1 MDAREAEQ
9 GINHLFQS
17 LRVATSAANVAVS
30 STLEVVKLFSNKD
43 PISKAMKRIDKH
55 GATSL
60 IVVDEDE
67 LRNLTDRLSEKEIP
81 FMVSNYGAKKAII
94 IPSVHE
100 KVVLDTIEMERIAQE
115 STFEISPGRMN
126 RFEDKETAEVKDL
139 DKVQTEILK
148 RRLNEHKVHFYITE
162 SERGFNV
169 VYRKAE
175 EPAFE
180 RARRDAC
187 VDLSGKYGELA
198 KQQVDFREKHYKDL
212 MNTIK
217 YDVPEKPFYV
227 VDENGKTLK
236 VDRDFLTY
244 QVGDSKFEFRAPK
257 NRRPNTTLESRD
269 MSSFSKDVNNVL
281 CSMKS
286 PVQLDEEQYQEY
298 LEAENQRDYVLQ
310 KQREEGRPVLSKQD
324 MEELAKINRQ
334 RESIEEKLTQSHA
347 VADPEPYSELNTEQ
361 SFFGFTEQE
370 RIDWETMHDKAEAVF
385 EDGILLDDARAANR
399 DLTPMDRDIDME
411 GDALSEEIL
420 DIDEYES
427 GMEDVINDMER
438 ETEFEQE
445 MSSDMEP
452 LDPELD

>member
-1 MDAREAEQ
+1 
-9 GINHLFQS
+9 
-17 LRVATSAANVAVS
+17 
-30 STLEVVKLFSNKD
+30 
-43 PISKAMKRIDKH
+43 
-55 GATSL
+55 
-60 IVVDEDE
+60 
-67 LRNLTDRLSEKEIP
+67 
-81 FMVSNYGAKKAII
+81 
-94 IPSVHE
+94 
-100 KVVLDTIEMERIAQE
+100 
-115 STFEISPGRMN
+115 
-126 RFEDKETAEVKDL
+126 
-139 DKVQTEILK
+139 
-148 RRLNEHKVHFYITE
+148 
-162 SERGFNV
+162 
-169 VYRKAE
+169 
-175 EPAFE
+175 
-180 RARRDAC
+180 
-187 VDLSGKYGELA
+187 
-198 KQQVDFREKHYKDL
+198 
-212 MNTIK
+212 
-217 YDVPEKPFYV
+217 
-227 VDENGKTLK
+227 
-236 VDRDFLTY
+236 
-244 QVGDSKFEFRAPK
+244 
-257 NRRPNTTLESRD
+257 
-269 MSSFSKDVNNVL
+269 
-281 CSMKS
+281 MKS

-411 GDALSEEIL
+411 EDALSEEIL

-427 GMEDVINDMER
+427 GMEDIINDMER

>member
-1 MDAREAEQ
+1 M
-9 GINHLFQS
+9 
-17 LRVATSAANVAVS
+17 
-30 STLEVVKLFSNKD
+30 
-43 PISKAMKRIDKH
+43 
-55 GATSL
+55 
-60 IVVDEDE
+60 
-67 LRNLTDRLSEKEIP
+67 
-81 FMVSNYGAKKAII
+81 
-94 IPSVHE
+94 
-100 KVVLDTIEMERIAQE
+100 
-115 STFEISPGRMN
+115 
-126 RFEDKETAEVKDL
+126 
-139 DKVQTEILK
+139 
-148 RRLNEHKVHFYITE
+148 
-162 SERGFNV
+162 
-169 VYRKAE
+169 
-175 EPAFE
+175 
-180 RARRDAC
+180 
-187 VDLSGKYGELA
+187 
-198 KQQVDFREKHYKDL
+198 
-212 MNTIK
+212 
-217 YDVPEKPFYV
+217 
-227 VDENGKTLK
+227 DENGKTLK
-236 VDRDFLTY
+236 VDRDFLIY

-298 LEAENQRDYVLQ
+298 LEAEDQRDYVLQ

-334 RESIEEKLTQSHA
+334 RESIEAKLTQSHA

-411 GDALSEEIL
+411 EDALSEEIL